1 MNTAM
6 FSPRWLKILVP
17 LMLSMTLVVTACGGS
32 STKTPDPYKSVQKE
46 SSQKKSGQAVAKQA
60 VEGKNFNKF
69 FPSAGDGYKT
79 IPSQEKKGFAEY
91 KLNKGTKTVAM
102 FSINDTV
109 STPDAAAKFKGST
122 KKIGGYPAVE
132 TGSTATSV
140 LVADRFQ
147 AKVLT
152 RDASFTKSDREAWLK
167 KFNLSGLANVK

>member
-1 MNTAM
+1 M
-6 FSPRWLKILVP
+6 FSPRWLKILAP
-17 LMLSMTLVVTACGGS
+17 LMLSMTLLVTACGS
-32 STKTPDPYKSVQKE
+32 SAPPKEGKYDKVQKE
-46 SSQKKSGQAVAKQA
+46 STQKKSGQAVAKQA
-60 VEGKNFNKF
+60 VDGSKFNKF

-109 STPDAAAKFKGST
+109 SDSSMASKYKSST
-122 KKIGGYPAVE
+122 KKISGYPAVE
-132 TGSTATSV
+132 TGSTMTSV

-147 AKVLT
+147 AKVLS
-152 RDASFTKSDREAWLK
+152 RDTSFSKSDREAWLK

>member
-6 FSPRWLKILVP
+6 FSPRWLKIIAP
-17 LMLSMTLVVTACGGS
+17 LMLSMTLLVTACGS
-32 STKTPDPYKSVQKE
+32 SAPPTKYDKVQKE
-46 SSQKKSGQAVAKQA
+46 STQKKKGQAVAKQA
-60 VEGKNFNKF
+60 VDGSKFNRF
-69 FPSAGDGYKT
+69 FPSGAEGYKT
-79 IPSQEKKGFAEY
+79 IPAQEKKGFAEY

-109 STPDAAAKFKGST
+109 STPDTAAKFKSST

-132 TGSTATSV
+132 TGTTATSV

-147 AKVLT
+147 AKVLS
-152 RDASFTKSDREAWLK
+152 RDKSFGKSDREAWLK

>member
-6 FSPRWLKILVP
+6 FSPRWLKILAP
-17 LMLSMTLVVTACGGS
+17 LMLSMTLVMTGCGS
-32 STKTPDPYKSVQKE
+32 SAPPTKYDKVQKE
-46 SSQKKSGQAVAKQA
+46 STQKKSGQAVAKQA
-60 VEGKNFNKF
+60 VDGSKFNKF

-122 KKIGGYPAVE
+122 QKIGGYPAVE

>member
-6 FSPRWLKILVP
+6 FSPRWLKILAP
-17 LMLSMTLVVTACGGS
+17 LMLSMTLVMTGCGS
-32 STKTPDPYKSVQKE
+32 SAPPSKYDNVP
-46 SSQKKSGQAVAKQA
+46 KKGQAVAKQA
-60 VEGKNFNKF
+60 VDGSKFNKF
-69 FPSAGDGYKT
+69 FPSGSDGYKT

-147 AKVLT
+147 AKVLS
-152 RDASFTKSDREAWLK
+152 RDPSFTKSDREAWLK

>member
-17 LMLSMTLVVTACGGS
+17 LMLSMTLVVTACGS
-32 STKTPDPYKSVQKE
+32 SSTKTTKTPDPYKSVQNNKVP
-46 SSQKKSGQAVAKQA
+46 AVAKQA
-60 VEGKNFNKF
+60 VDGSKFNRF

-79 IPSQEKKGFAEY
+79 IPAQEKKGFAEY

-102 FSINDTV
+102 FSISDTV
-109 STPDAAAKFKGST
+109 SVPDAAAKFKGST

-132 TGSTATSV
+132 TGKTATSV

-147 AKVLT
+147 AKVLS

>member
-6 FSPRWLKILVP
+6 FSPRWLKIIAP
-17 LMLSMTLVVTACGGS
+17 LMLSMTLLVTACGS
-32 STKTPDPYKSVQKE
+32 SAPPSKYDKVQKE
-46 SSQKKSGQAVAKQA
+46 STTKKKGQAVAKQA
-60 VEGKNFNKF
+60 VDGSKFNRF
-69 FPSAGDGYKT
+69 FPSGADGYKT
-79 IPSQEKKGFAEY
+79 IPAQEKKGFAEY

-109 STPDAAAKFKGST
+109 STPDAAAKFKSST

-132 TGSTATSV
+132 TGKTATSV

-147 AKVLT
+147 AKVLS
-152 RDASFTKSDREAWLK
+152 RDASFGKSDREAWLK

>member
-6 FSPRWLKILVP
+6 FSPRWLKILAP
-17 LMLSMTLVVTACGGS
+17 LMLSMTLLVTACGS
-32 STKTPDPYKSVQKE
+32 SAPPSKYDNVQKE
-46 SSQKKSGQAVAKQA
+46 STKTKKGQAVAKQA
-60 VEGKNFNKF
+60 VDGSKFNKF

>member
-6 FSPRWLKILVP
+6 FSPRWLKILAP
-17 LMLSMTLVVTACGGS
+17 LMLSMTLVMAGCGS
-32 STKTPDPYKSVQKE
+32 SAPPTKYDKVQKE
-46 SSQKKSGQAVAKQA
+46 STQKKSGQAVAKQA

-122 KKIGGYPAVE
+122 KKISGYPAVE

-147 AKVLT
+147 AKVLS